1 MGIST
6 CSHWSQD
13 MPLAPLLAGYST
25 WTLPPVPR
33 LFPGPGPGLILA
45 VGILVVLAAV
55 PMGSLAPVA
64 VSSTPPSAP
73 SAAECE
79 RKDCAQT
86 PSPTLP
92 PSGAGLGGVSV
103 SPPSGSVTVGG
114 RISFTALP
122 SCTGGNCPAGVDYAW
137 SMNRD
142 LGQLSYTSAL
152 PNTVFDV
159 ISPGERVP
167 AGIAFD
173 SANGDLYV
181 TDDNQYSPYALSNV
195 SVISGAT
202 DTTLGLIQVGAS
214 PTGIG
219 YDPANGY
226 LYVTNCGSGT
236 MSVINGAN
244 NSLVTTFPFS
254 LAGCMI
260 GAKWFMNYAGVAYDP
275 ASDTIYASNYGYGT
289 VSVIDPATD
298 RIEKTLRLGGEP
310 WGLVYDPANRDLYA
324 TEFSQNYVAVING
337 TTNSILTQVLVGSL
351 PSGIDYDAANKMVY
365 VADAGYWVKAPA
377 GYGNIT
383 VIDTTT
389 NSVSTTIFVR
399 GYPWSVA
406 YDSGNGCV
414 YETDSN
420 TTLMNVLS
428 GTSESVIDTVPIGR
442 TARGYSSDFADAYDP
457 QNGFVYVTGFNSS
470 LVDVLGGTSDVITFT
485 AGGTIGSFDLFAN
498 ATWNG
503 SNVVSPA
510 VNVSVIS
517 SPFPV
522 ITSFST
528 SPNPIAAG
536 ETTLLRVSAEGGTGA
551 LSYAFAG
558 LPPGCTS
565 SDVSSLSCIPS
576 AAGNYL
582 VRVYVND
589 TTGHTANA
597 TTRLSV
603 SPGTYVPPSVSPGTR
618 AQLFGLPSWE
628 VYLLSLVVGV
638 IVVAVALGWWWR
650 GRRAHR
656 SSSEPSR
663 AAPSAAPTG
672 TGESSEATP
681 ASGEPSPSAL
691 SAPPAPPAPSAS
703 DQGSS

>member
-1 MGIST
+1 MT
-6 CSHWSQD
+6 
-13 MPLAPLLAGYST
+13 LAPVLAGHSLRT
-25 WTLPPVPR
+25 VRRIPR
-33 LFPGPGPGLILA
+33 RFPGLGLVLA
-45 VGILVVLAAV
+45 VGILVVLVAV
-55 PMGSLAPVA
+55 PLGTLGRADFFAPPPPPTA
-64 VSSTPPSAP
+64 SSKVQLGAACRSDGCARSGTPA
-73 SAAECE
+73 
-79 RKDCAQT
+79 
-86 PSPTLP
+86 LP
-92 PSGAGLGGVSV
+92 PSEAGLSGVSV
-103 SPPSGSVTVGG
+103 TPPSGSVTVGG
-114 RISFTALP
+114 TISFTAL
-122 SCTGGNCPAGVDYAW
+122 SACTGGNCPAGVAYAW

-167 AGIAFD
+167 SGIAYD

-181 TDDNQYSPYALSNV
+181 TDDNQYAPYALSNV

-219 YDPANGY
+219 YDPTNGY

-260 GAKWFMNYAGVAYDP
+260 GAKWFMNYAGVTYDP

-298 RIEKTLRLGGEP
+298 QIEKTLRLGGEP
-310 WGLVYDPANRDLYA
+310 WGMVYDPANRDLYA
-324 TEFSQNYVAVING
+324 TEFSQSYVAVING
-337 TTNSILTQVLVGSL
+337 TTNSVITQVLVGSL

-389 NSVSTTIFVR
+389 NSVTTTIFVR

-406 YDSGNGCV
+406 YDSGNGCI

-428 GTSESVIDTVPIGR
+428 GTSESVIGTVPIGR

-470 LVDVLGGTSDVITFT
+470 LVDVLGGTSDVISFT
-485 AGGTIGSFDLFAN
+485 AGGTMGSFDLFAN

-503 SNVVSPA
+503 STVVSPA
-510 VNVSVIS
+510 VNVSILN
-517 SPFPV
+517 SPLPV
-522 ITSFST
+522 ITSFVT
-528 SPNPIAAG
+528 SPNPVDVGA
-536 ETTLLRVSAEGGTGA
+536 TTVLRVSAEGGTGA
-551 LSYAFAG
+551 LSYAFSG

-565 SDVSSLSCIPS
+565 SNVPSLSCVPS
-576 AAGNYL
+576 TAGTYL

-589 TTGHTANA
+589 TGGDTVNA
-597 TTRLSV
+597 STRLSV
-603 SPGTYVPPSVSPGTR
+603 SAGTYPPPPVSPGTQ
-618 AQLFGLPSWE
+618 AQLFGFPAWE
-628 VYLLSLVVGV
+628 VYLLSFSIVAAVVLG
-638 IVVAVALGWWWR
+638 AVGWWWR
-650 GRRAHR
+650 GRRAPR
-656 SSSEPSR
+656 SSGGSSG
-663 AAPSAAPTG
+663 SASCAVPAG
-672 TGESSEATP
+672 TGDGSEAAP
-681 ASGEPSPSAL
+681 ASGAPSSPST
-691 SAPPAPPAPSAS
+691 SPAPSAS
-703 DQGSS
+703 DEGSP